1 MILLR
6 LARALA
12 CAYVI
17 LSRVNA
23 SLSSLARSLGTKQSS
38 RHLAFVTGD
47 VDDDMVLLRC
57 RFLQSAD
64 DAVLSLSSPPPLAL
78 TFFEAAEG
86 PPAAAAA
93 AEWDWGS
100 GLSAGPPPAPPSPA
114 WRNIS
119 KASSSAAS
127 RLAVMSQNCLPSDE
141 TTLM

>member
-6 LARALA
+6 LARALT

-86 PPAAAAA
+86 PPAAAA
-93 AEWDWGS
+93 EWGS

-114 WRNIS
+114 CRNIS

>member
-1 MILLR
+1 MND
-6 LARALA
+6 LASIGEGSCMRIRNTLESE
-12 CAYVI
+12 CF
-17 LSRVNA
+17 LKQP
-23 SLSSLARSLGTKQSS
+23 RSLVGMKQSS

-64 DAVLSLSSPPPLAL
+64 DDVLSLSSPPPLAL
-78 TFFEAAEG
+78 TFFEAAGG

-93 AEWDWGS
+93 EWGS

>member
-64 DAVLSLSSPPPLAL
+64 DDVLSLSSPPPLAL
-78 TFFEAAEG
+78 TFFEAEAEG

-93 AEWDWGS
+93 EWGS